1 MARFSID
8 SRNRVV
14 VVDIP
19 ATATDSAQVA
29 LSNGAVMSVLL
40 DAVITRRDGSR
51 VGFPKGEVA
60 LMAGREVVRE
70 ERRAAA
76 RARARAKA
84 KAGEGA

>member
-14 VVDIP
+14 VVELP
-19 ATATDSAQVA
+19 NTATDAAQVT

-70 ERRAAA
+70 ERRRAA
-76 RARARAKA
+76 RARARTK
-84 KAGEGA
+84 GEGA